1 MEIVEGEMHDPLTAT
16 YQTLELARL
25 NEALKECGITD
36 AELRR
41 SICETYFFQAGYFLD
56 GCWFAE
62 DGVRYRPGVHF
73 AEIDDQNERNGRVHF
88 PDPQIGT
95 MFHEYAH
102 GAAAWLYDDHAED
115 ASEIHVGDATG
126 HA

>member
-25 NEALKECGITD
+25 NDALTECGVSD
-36 AELRR
+36 SELRR
-41 SICETYFFQAGYFLD
+41 RVCETYFFHSGYFLD

-62 DGVRYRPGVHF
+62 DGLRYRPGIYF
-73 AEIDDQNERNGRVHF
+73 AEIDDQDKRTGKVHM
-88 PDPQIGT
+88 PDPNIGT

-115 ASEIHVGDATG
+115 VSKIEVGDATG
-126 HA
+126 NA